1 MLFSL
6 PEARVA
12 FPNLRVVGREK
23 AHASRRVLSRP
34 QSADLYLT
42 EVCNRFIW
50 NYDSV
55 ASTIEHNSTV
65 TDLWCGAPRS
75 DPASSQIE
83 KLRFRRHRFDSQ
95 AEPMTRIVLAFDAVL
110 QTLAAVSHARKTED
124 IGKHGNI
131 PAVGN
136 RRSMSPTSHDGRCKR
151 PSHAACAIKRPRS
164 SRPSLHGIIRAK
176 FSIGRCPALAG
187 GALLGVRLH
196 SQHAS
201 VSQASSHVFNRRW
214 AEGHL

>member
-1 MLFSL
+1 MSQQPCPSSKRTGATNLCVATLKALEEFCTTGFGRPGTPRPDVPTPQVDKSLLKKLCDAIVWWFTDAVYDEFAAGELLFSL

-65 TDLWCGAPRS
+65 TDMWRGAPRN
-75 DPASSQIE
+75 DPAASQIE
-83 KLRFRRHRFDSQ
+83 KLKFRRHRFDSQ

-124 IGKHGNI
+124 IGKT
-131 PAVGN
+131 
-136 RRSMSPTSHDGRCKR
+136 RQ
-151 PSHAACAIKRPRS
+151 
-164 SRPSLHGIIRAK
+164 
-176 FSIGRCPALAG
+176 
-187 GALLGVRLH
+187 H
-196 SQHAS
+196 SCS
-201 VSQASSHVFNRRW
+201 
-214 AEGHL
+214 G